1 MSIDYMLKFETK
13 EQAETVLKEVGL
25 VQEVEGGIMPTFGSN
40 VDIIG
45 AIWKPDGTFTNVV
58 EGFGFPLPNMI
69 MLEGYHVN
77 VRAAGEIQAL
87 EQYRVNPTTP
97 HRVWA

>member
-1 MSIDYMLKFETK
+1 MM
-13 EQAETVLKEVGL
+13 V
-25 VQEVEGGIMPTFGSN
+25 
-40 VDIIG
+40 
-45 AIWKPDGTFTNVV
+45 
-58 EGFGFPLPNMI
+58 
-69 MLEGYHVN
+69 LEGYHVN

>member
-13 EQAETVLKEVGL
+13 EQAETVLKEIGL
-25 VQEVEGGIMPTFGSN
+25 VQEVEDTVMPAFGSN

-45 AIWKPDGTFTNVV
+45 TIWKPDGTFTTTA
-58 EGFGFPLPNMI
+58 EGFPLPNM
-69 MLEGYHVN
+69 MVLEGYHVN

>member
-13 EQAETVLKEVGL
+13 EQAEAVLKEIGL
-25 VQEVEGGIMPTFGSN
+25 VQEVEDTVMPVFGSN

-45 AIWKPDGTFTNVV
+45 AIWKPDGTFTNTA
-58 EGFGFPLPNMI
+58 EGFPLPNMM